1 MQSTRSRIIHFLRS
15 NSAASA
21 GDLARALDMTT
32 ANIRYHLKIL
42 LEEGHL
48 QITGQRQAGGAGRPI
63 FLYGLSPGFLGE
75 NLEILLGALLE
86 LVDGE
91 DRSPY
96 QDTAQILA
104 DHDYPHQ
111 TNRISRYNLAIE
123 RLNEFRYHASWQ
135 ARPDG
140 PQVELRH
147 CPYRDLALTHPQ
159 ICLIDQELVSRLF
172 DIPMEM
178 IQKRDFGQNP
188 YSPCIFSSQKK

>member
-1 MQSTRSRIIHFLRS
+1 MQSTRSRIIHFLKS

-21 GDLARALDMTT
+21 GDLARTLDMTT
-32 ANIRYHLKIL
+32 ANIRYHLEIL

-63 FLYGLSPGFLGE
+63 YLYTLSSAFLGE
-75 NLEILLGALLE
+75 NLTALSGALL
-86 LVDGE
+86 
-91 DRSPY
+91 
-96 QDTAQILA
+96 AALA
-104 DHDYPHQ
+104 EGDQPIYRVAAEKLANSGIPEQ
-111 TNRISRYNLAIE
+111 TNRISRYNLAVE
-123 RLNEFRYHASWQ
+123 RLNTMNYHASWQ

-188 YSPCIFSSQKK
+188 YSPCIFSSQKN